1 MDNSYV
7 LDDVMT
13 LNINSMDFKWI
24 INDSKSV
31 NLMGFNQFFLNKYQM
46 NDRLLRKLNQ
56 LKLNLIRS
64 PMTDSSQIESYIN

>member
-24 INDSKSV
+24 INDSKSIIEKLYEV
-31 NLMGFNQFFLNKYQM
+31 KLTVV
-46 NDRLLRKLNQ
+46 KLNFV
-56 LKLNLIRS
+56 RS
-64 PMTDSSQIESYIN
+64 MIAL

>member
-1 MDNSYV
+1 M

-24 INDSKSV
+24 INYSKSV
-31 NLMGFNQFFLNKYQM
+31 NLMAFNQYVLNKYQM

-56 LKLNLIRS
+56 LKLNLNPS
-64 PMTDSSQIESYIN
+64 PMTDSS

>member
-24 INDSKSV
+24 INYSKSV
-31 NLMGFNQFFLNKYQM
+31 NLMAFNQYVLNKYQM
-46 NDRLLRKLNQ
+46 NYRLLRKLNQ
-56 LKLNLIRS
+56 LKLNLNPS
-64 PMTDSSQIESYIN
+64 PMTDSS

>member
-31 NLMGFNQFFLNKYQM
+31 NLMAFNQYVLNKYQM

-56 LKLNLIRS
+56 LKLNLNPS
-64 PMTDSSQIESYIN
+64 PMTDSS

>member
-24 INDSKSV
+24 INYSKSV
-31 NLMGFNQFFLNKYQM
+31 NLMAFNQFVLNKYQM
-46 NDRLLRKLNQ
+46 NDRLLRKLIQ
-56 LKLNLIRS
+56 LKLNLNRS
-64 PMTDSSQIESYIN
+64 PMTDSSQIER

>member
-24 INDSKSV
+24 INYSKSV
-31 NLMGFNQFFLNKYQM
+31 NLMAFNQFVLNKYQM
-46 NDRLLRKLNQ
+46 NYRLLRKLNQ
-56 LKLNLIRS
+56 LKLNLNRS
-64 PMTDSSQIESYIN
+64 QMTDSS

>member
-31 NLMGFNQFFLNKYQM
+31 NLMAFNQFVLNKYQM

-56 LKLNLIRS
+56 LKLNLNRS
-64 PMTDSSQIESYIN
+64 PMTDSSQIES

>member
-24 INDSKSV
+24 INYSKSV
-31 NLMGFNQFFLNKYQM
+31 NLMAFNQFVLNKYQM
-46 NDRLLRKLNQ
+46 NYRLLRKLNQ
-56 LKLNLIRS
+56 LKLNSNRS
-64 PMTDSSQIESYIN
+64 PMTDSSQIES

>member
-13 LNINSMDFKWI
+13 LNINSMDFKLI
-24 INDSKSV
+24 INYSKSV
-31 NLMGFNQFFLNKYQM
+31 NLMAFNQFVLNKYQM

-56 LKLNLIRS
+56 LKLNLNRS
-64 PMTDSSQIESYIN
+64 AMTDSSQIES

>member
-24 INDSKSV
+24 LNYSKSV
-31 NLMGFNQFFLNKYQM
+31 NLIAFNQFVLNKYQM
-46 NDRLLRKLNQ
+46 NYRLLRKLNQ
-56 LKLNLIRS
+56 LKLNLNRY
-64 PMTDSSQIESYIN
+64 PMTDSSQIES

>member
-24 INDSKSV
+24 INYSKSV
-31 NLMGFNQFFLNKYQM
+31 NLMAFNQFVLNKYQM
-46 NDRLLRKLNQ
+46 NYLLLRKLNQ
-56 LKLNLIRS
+56 LKLNLNRS
-64 PMTDSSQIESYIN
+64 QMTDSS